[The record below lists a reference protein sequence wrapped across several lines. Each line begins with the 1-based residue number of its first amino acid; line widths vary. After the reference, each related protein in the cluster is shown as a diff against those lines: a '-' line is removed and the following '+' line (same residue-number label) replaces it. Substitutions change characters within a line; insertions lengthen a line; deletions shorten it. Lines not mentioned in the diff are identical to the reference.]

1 MRTEEN
7 LPGGEFFS
15 RLGFYWGY
23 HLTLRST
30 LPFVSNLYVLE
41 VKLELEAMLA
51 EAVEQLSKD

>member
-7 LPGGEFFS
+7 LPGGEFFLP
-15 RLGFYWGY
+15 LGFYWGD
-23 HLTLRST
+23 HLRST
-30 LPFVSNLYVLE
+30 LPFVSNLYILE